1 MPVQLTFHEFGLS
14 SCRREQMET
23 IIESLL
29 RVSSD
34 LSPTQHRRGGTRI
47 SLPPHYAITITADGS
62 CFPMWYASLASEH
75 SDSDSNTSTNADHAP
90 FLLCHLHWEDQRI
103 PSPYNDS
110 ISPLRKDQS
119 GVIRCSS
126 VKEAQEWC
134 WREHEHAVLQ
144 IVWERLAQTTAL
156 YPERVGWYLEEIE
169 QLLENI
175 EHGLATHW
183 NGVMRH
189 THVGEWQIR
198 IDGLGTQVSARLTA
212 WTQQN
217 GWEEVV
223 EVNAETVDEVWEALY
238 QEVWQ
243 LLQTLRNDENDSQH
257 DYRNALCQEV
267 TPHE

>member
-1 MPVQLTFHEFGLS
+1 
-14 SCRREQMET
+14 MET

-29 RVSSD
+29 LVSSD
-34 LSPTQHRRGGTRI
+34 LSPTQHRRGGMRI
-47 SLPPHYAITITADGS
+47 SLPPHYAITVTADGS

-75 SDSDSNTSTNADHAP
+75 SGQDSNTSTNADHTP
-90 FLLCHLHWEDQRI
+90 SLLCHLHWEDQRI
-103 PSPYNDS
+103 PSPYDDS
-110 ISPLRKDQS
+110 NSPLRKGQS

-169 QLLENI
+169 QLLEKR
-175 EHGLATHW
+175 EHGLATHS
-183 NGVMRH
+183 NAVMRH

-243 LLQTLRNDENDSQH
+243 WLQTLRNDESDSQH
-257 DYRNALCQEV
+257 DDRNALCQEV
-267 TPHE
+267 TTHE